1 MYILVH
7 VHTHIKNQQKKTL
20 REGSLPKK
28 KCIQVWISGGH
39 KDFVK
44 LIRLSFKLHPLP
56 TVNMVSERRDFITL
70 QRSHSALSFSLMLL
84 TRASMARNIKVLSY
98 TYSYFAFS
106 LRSRINLC
114 CLKRAQ
120 WQRPKA
126 TANINSTES
135 FFFFFFFLSFLR
147 KEMICFIENHRQML
161 LKQEHSQCN
170 SLKSLPS

>member
-7 VHTHIKNQQKKTL
+7 VHTHTHKNQKKRKKTHKKTPTKRNPL
-20 REGSLPKK
+20 RRISLIKE
-28 KCIQVWISGGH
+28 KCIQNWISGVH

-56 TVNMVSERRDFITL
+56 TVNTVSERRDFITL

-84 TRASMARNIKVLSY
+84 TTASMAQNIKVLSY

-106 LRSRINLC
+106 LHPRINLC

-126 TANINSTES
+126 NINSTES
-135 FFFFFFFLSFLR
+135 FFFFFFKSFLR
-147 KEMICFIENHRQML
+147 KETICFI
-161 LKQEHSQCN
+161 
-170 SLKSLPS
+170 

>member
-1 MYILVH
+1 MWPTRRAFMYIPVH
-7 VHTHIKNQQKKTL
+7 VHTHIKNNNKKKPQKNQPKTPQ
-20 REGSLPKK
+20 RGISPAKE
-28 KCIQVWISGGH
+28 KCIQNWISGVH

-56 TVNMVSERRDFITL
+56 TVNMVSEQRDFITL

-84 TRASMARNIKVLSY
+84 TTASMAQNIKVLSY

-106 LRSRINLC
+106 LHPRINLC

-126 TANINSTES
+126 NINST
-135 FFFFFFFLSFLR
+135 
-147 KEMICFIENHRQML
+147 
-161 LKQEHSQCN
+161 
-170 SLKSLPS
+170 